1 MVDQATQHD
10 LPLHS
15 LAICPLQRKICRQAK
30 KVRSLCYNQTAQELA
45 VLSSGFGGYIH
56 CWDAIT
62 MRQIMSKKL
71 PFTLEN
77 VCLTTNDEWQ
87 VYAVGSR
94 ANTDLLD
101 SRTLHS
107 VRSIASQKL
116 GYGVRSVSFKGNLLT
131 IGTGL
136 GQILFW
142 DLRACDFLESAV
154 FPEKKVALKASNC
167 NVTGVEANSPFE
179 GESYIPAI
187 YSHCFDQS
195 GTRLF
200 IGGGPLQRDVRG
212 SYLAL
217 WQ

>member
-15 LAICPLQRKICRQAK
+15 LAICPLQRKICRQAE
-30 KVRSLCYNQTAQELA
+30 KVRSLSYNQTAQELA
-45 VLSSGFGGYIH
+45 VLSSGFGDYIH

-131 IGTGL
+131 IGTGF

-154 FPEKKVALKASNC
+154 FPEKKASRREDEKMRATSQRSTATVTTKAVQCFLLEEDLCREMSKA
-167 NVTGVEANSPFE
+167 VTL
-179 GESYIPAI
+179 
-187 YSHCFDQS
+187 HS
-195 GTRLF
+195 GNK
-200 IGGGPLQRDVRG
+200 
-212 SYLAL
+212 SS
-217 WQ
+217 

>member
-1 MVDQATQHD
+1 M
-10 LPLHS
+10 
-15 LAICPLQRKICRQAK
+15 
-30 KVRSLCYNQTAQELA
+30 RSLCYNKTAQELA

-77 VCLTTNDEWQ
+77 VCLTTNNECQ

-94 ANTDLLD
+94 ANTNLLD
-101 SRTLHS
+101 SRTLQS

-142 DLRACDFLESAV
+142 DLRACDSLESAV
-154 FPEKKVALKASNC
+154 FPEKKASRREDEKMRATSQRSTATVTTKAVQGFLLEEDPCREMS
-167 NVTGVEANSPFE
+167 EAATLHSGNNS
-179 GESYIPAI
+179 
-187 YSHCFDQS
+187 CQD
-195 GTRLF
+195 L
-200 IGGGPLQRDVRG
+200 L
-212 SYLAL
+212 
-217 WQ
+217 